1 MVNLKG
7 EFKRMIKNIY
17 IAGPLFNAHERSYL
31 ELIAAQ
37 LEGSGYTCFLPHRDQ
52 SGIDDSELEG
62 TNLSQATKDKIFNTD
77 LTALKAADLTVA
89 LITGQDIDSGTAAEI
104 GFTYAK
110 DRPIIAITACGR
122 RFRNLFVDGMIRKT
136 VDDVADLLPAIASL
150 NPQG

>member
-1 MVNLKG
+1 
-7 EFKRMIKNIY
+7 MIKNIY

-31 ELIAAQ
+31 ELIAAE
-37 LEGSGYTCFLPHRDQ
+37 LEGRGYKCFLPHRDQ

-62 TNLSQATKDKIFNTD
+62 TNLSQGTKDKIFNAD
-77 LTALKAADLTVA
+77 LTALKGADLTVA

-110 DRPIIAITACGR
+110 DRPIIAITAYER
-122 RFRNLFVDGMIRKT
+122 RFRNLFVDGMISKT
-136 VDDVADLLPAIASL
+136 VNDVDDLLPAISSL

>member
-1 MVNLKG
+1 
-7 EFKRMIKNIY
+7 MIKNIY

-31 ELIAAQ
+31 ELIAAE
-37 LEGSGYTCFLPHRDQ
+37 LEGRGYKCFLPHRDQ

-62 TNLSQATKDKIFNTD
+62 TNLSQGTKDKIFNAD

-110 DRPIIAITACGR
+110 DRPIIAITAYER
-122 RFRNLFVDGMIRKT
+122 RFRNLFVDGMISKT
-136 VDDVADLLPAIASL
+136 VNDVDDLLPAISSI
-150 NPQG
+150 NPQGLP